1 MEVRCSVVQVTKDYM
16 EWYAL
21 LSLIYSYDTAL
32 TLLEKGEEPDWQSA
46 KLDLGLEVTEA
57 LLSEDGRKRAVIN
70 QYFGKELDGQY
81 IKEQIEHKY
90 PEYSHQMSVIGKIAC
105 FSESYDMMPKVRQV
119 GLAISMKTRKLNQN
133 YTRFANN
140 WLYVFAPS
148 LFTQDDI
155 HAVCQICQENNQAY
169 AIQFDKVF
177 FNVNDKVFV
186 VSITGTVE
194 QILDLEDFLARL
206 KKEAQEKASNQ
217 KIFINN

>member
-1 MEVRCSVVQVTKDYM
+1 MQVTKDYM

-57 LLSEDGRKRAVIN
+57 LLPEDGRKRAVIN
-70 QYFGKELDGQY
+70 QYFGKGLDGQY

-90 PEYSHQMSVIGKIAC
+90 PEYSHQMSVIGKTAC

-155 HAVCQICQENNQAY
+155 QAVCQICQGNNQAY

-177 FNVNDKVFV
+177 LNVNDKVFV
-186 VSITGTVE
+186 VSITGTVRANFRFGRFFS
-194 QILDLEDFLARL
+194 QI
-206 KKEAQEKASNQ
+206 EKRSTR
-217 KIFINN
+217 KSK